1 MIHFNLNIDLFYDY
15 ELRHNLELK
24 AIACIEYP
32 VLHIIAKTKETM
44 EEEYDEI
51 DRFIVLTSYKNEG
64 FTIKHFADLTGLS
77 SSVFEFRVKE
87 LIKQDYI
94 VLNDEV
100 ISPKENGFEFL
111 NNPSFEREIEKTRS
125 FLLDG
130 ITHEPLKSYFYKD
143 GKDNL
148 LSEDERDSY
157 GNKLFSPSIIHN
169 PPSKNIQQLIL
180 DVPLE
185 DRLHFNIPVGLKEIK
200 DYDFVLMTYPVA
212 IVLSKTDNGK
222 PRKRLV
228 DMNGFYA
235 DEDCVN
241 NWQKA
246 LEQEVNKVEIIIEEK
261 DIIRKEASAK
271 KTLFKNNW
279 SKSRTADDSR
289 IFNVTKD
296 KLSYFIQKLYNLS
309 SIPDNNIIVT
319 DTEINISIDQRLFN
333 SEGADKKKLIESCI
347 RKRDYYRQYEG
358 TGVWLVFFE
367 LTIADDYIKGLVE
380 LYEFLQ
386 KEILVTDLL
395 KHYNNDYKIIR
406 QSLIAIERFDKLEEL
421 DIYLFIHARETDF
434 KQKYITLEND

>member
-15 ELRHNLELK
+15 ELKHNSELK

-51 DRFIVLTSYKNEG
+51 DRFIVLTAYKHEG

-77 SSVFEFRVKE
+77 SAVFDFRVKE

-94 VLNDEV
+94 VLNDEI
-100 ISPKENGFEFL
+100 ISPIENGFEFL

-212 IVLSKTDNGK
+212 IVLSKTDSGK

-246 LEQEVNKVEIIIEEK
+246 LEEEISKVEIIIEEK
-261 DIIRKEASAK
+261 DVIRKEASAK
-271 KTLFKNNW
+271 KTHFKNNW
-279 SKSRTADDSR
+279 SKSRTADDDR

-319 DTEINISIDQRLFN
+319 ETEINISVDQKLFN

-367 LTIADDYIKGLVE
+367 LKVSDDYIKGLVE

-386 KEILVTDLL
+386 KEILLTDLL

-434 KQKYITLEND
+434 KQKYITLKDE